1 MRDVSNFFGYSL
13 TEEQVQRI
21 AEGSTF
27 SAMKQKATDSHSTI
41 GPVIFRKG
49 DATSP
54 DQSEFSAARKPQ
66 VFLLLQF
73 VSWSC
78 QSDQSPTLKVLTHL
92 ERMYE
97 ANSLLF

>member
-1 MRDVSNFFGYSL
+1 MAGVRDISSFFGYSL

-27 SAMKQKATDSHSTI
+27 SAMKQKAADSSI

-66 VFLLLQF
+66 MFLLLQLM
-73 VSWSC
+73 SWSRP
-78 QSDQSPTLKVLTHL
+78 SD
-92 ERMYE
+92 
-97 ANSLLF
+97 